1 MLKKYQKESLEVLD
15 SFCQKSLSTN
25 PTQAFKDVTS
35 NQYLEVDDFENPYV
49 CLRVPTGGGKTL
61 IATKSLRILTNEYL
75 NKDYH
80 LIFWLAP
87 SDKIVTQTLE
97 ALKDKR
103 HFYRQQLDKDFDN
116 INIMSVKESY
126 KQKFDPKN
134 ELVIIIGTI
143 QSFRTN
149 NKDGRKFYDENG
161 NYQELLKS
169 YDIKYSLENVMK
181 YYKPII
187 ILDEAHKT
195 STGLSLENL
204 LALKP
209 SFILEFTATPVTKT
223 SKAKSIYASN
233 ILYSVTATE
242 LKKESMIKLP
252 ILLKT
257 IDDKKAILKDGIEKR
272 MYLEE
277 LALREEI
284 HTSRYIRP
292 INLIRAD
299 EDRGDEALTYIKS
312 KLY

>member
-1 MLKKYQKESLEVLD
+1 VLKTYQKKSLEVLD
-15 SFCQKSLSTN
+15 SFCQKALSTT

-75 NKDYH
+75 NRDYH

-103 HFYRQQLDKDFDN
+103 HFYRKQLDKDFDN

-126 KQKFDPKN
+126 KQKFDTKN

-143 QSFRTN
+143 QSFRTTKS
-149 NKDGRKFYDENG
+149 NKEARKFYDENG

-169 YDIKYSLENVMK
+169 FDVKYSLENVMK
-181 YYKPII
+181 HYKPII
-187 ILDEAHKT
+187 ILDEAHKS

-209 SFILEFTATPVTKT
+209 SFI
-223 SKAKSIYASN
+223 
-233 ILYSVTATE
+233 
-242 LKKESMIKLP
+242 
-252 ILLKT
+252 
-257 IDDKKAILKDGIEKR
+257 
-272 MYLEE
+272 
-277 LALREEI
+277 
-284 HTSRYIRP
+284 
-292 INLIRAD
+292 
-299 EDRGDEALTYIKS
+299 
-312 KLY
+312 